1 MMPYPEPYQTRYQQR
16 RLGALGIEWRPSNI
30 KFAVGLDVSLGLDHQ
45 MPPLA
50 DLERMIEPMPEF
62 IDAMF
67 WEPENEAISED
78 SDSEYHVTEENSSE
92 GEKRSISACS
102 SSDTEGSAEDS
113 EVRSGHRD
121 WLRRSR
127 RKNHKMKVSDFFPFA
142 VSILIQTSLD

>member
-1 MMPYPEPYQTRYQQR
+1 MMPYPEPYQSTYQQR
-16 RLGALGIEWRPSNI
+16 RLGALGIEWHPSTI

-45 MPPLA
+45 MPSLA
-50 DLERMIEPMPEF
+50 DLERMIEPLPDF

-92 GEKRSISACS
+92 GEKRSISAFS
-102 SSDTEGSAEDS
+102 SSDTECSAEDS
-113 EVRSGHRD
+113 EVGRGHKD
-121 WLRRSR
+121 VLRRSR
-127 RKNHKMKVSDFFPFA
+127 RKKHKMKVSVFFPLT